1 MVKNNLVQ
9 KLEDFFDLSKKKQ
22 QKKQDKLLKIISNL
36 EQKKV
41 ELEKQVVLESEIDET
56 SERYQE
62 LSKELMVLSKLIRK
76 AKKKEHSL
84 AGE

>member
-1 MVKNNLVQ
+1 MATNNLVQ

-22 QKKQDKLLKIISNL
+22 QKKQDQLLKIISNL

-41 ELEKQVVLESEIDET
+41 DLEQQVVLESEIDET
-56 SERYQE
+56 SERYKE
-62 LSKELMVLSKLIRK
+62 LSKELRVLSALIRK

-84 AGE
+84 ADE